1 MTTTPNHASAT
12 EDSPQVRTQYI
23 KAGDGTTLILK
34 YRHAQ
39 AIELRMTLQKLRL
52 KGDKQPSLSLIAR
65 RSMGLYL
72 EHLESSPTA
81 LANEVQALE
90 KLATP
95 VAHRKQSKPSL

>member
-1 MTTTPNHASAT
+1 MNTTPTSAAEAP
-12 EDSPQVRTQYI
+12 EDSLQVRTQYI
-23 KAGDGTTLILK
+23 KARDGTTLILK

-39 AIELRMTLQKLRL
+39 AIELRTAVQRIRL
-52 KGDKQPSLSLIAR
+52 KGDKQPSLALIAR

-81 LANEVQALE
+81 FANEVQALE

-95 VAHRKQSKPSL
+95 VSHRKAVA